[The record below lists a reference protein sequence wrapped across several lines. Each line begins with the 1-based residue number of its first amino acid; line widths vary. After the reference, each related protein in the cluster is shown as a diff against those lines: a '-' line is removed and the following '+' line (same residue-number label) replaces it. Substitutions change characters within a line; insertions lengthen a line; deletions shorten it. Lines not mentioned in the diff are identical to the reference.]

1 MALSKLPRIK
11 YKTTEDYRKKFTKD
25 NTERDKKFQRRS
37 CWEFLQRQWY
47 RFSMRRM
54 YNIHPII
61 FWDVKASMEQMLID
75 KKLQDYQYFKEAYDR
90 GIRYKI
96 VEGANRNDLLQ
107 DHISDVEWDIY
118 KDVENPYCIASGD
131 RKSMHEL
138 YEQLAGGKAP
148 NRQEKRTGIWGK
160 VSDWVRNISENNQEW
175 LSRTSTIVLDRMKD
189 DEFIALI
196 LHYCYHD
203 TFGQV
208 QSVSSDDMIDDMY
221 REKKIRPKAKKKAED
236 IVKKIKQYWKKLSE
250 TQKTKMPKAYVMGLI
265 ILLSK
270 TFDLGFILKKG
281 TKFVIKYNTWWTT
294 NMASTDI
301 YHLDNSTQEPQTFN
315 GLVKGIKGSVK
326 MAKFKELVEDLV
338 KEMVLD
344 DIFTKD
350 VSEDLAT
357 PEQRT
362 KLIKEAREGDKV
374 RVRQNGVVDGNKI
387 FGDKLDNFIWVDYL
401 EVLSSNDYH
410 VDHIIPKTKDGKTTL
425 DNMEITTRHYNIL
438 KSNKMPNYTKIIQ
451 NS

>member
-1 MALSKLPRIK
+1 MALNKLPETK
-11 YKTTEDYRKKFTKD
+11 QTTTENYRKKFTKK

-37 CWEFLQRQWY
+37 CWEWLQRFWY
-47 RFSMRRM
+47 RFSMIAN
-54 YNIHPII
+54 YCINPII
-61 FWDVKASMEQMLID
+61 FWDVKESMIQM
-75 KKLQDYQYFKEAYDR
+75 KKKKNIKDYKYFKEAYDR

-107 DHISDVEWDIY
+107 DHIPDEEWDIY
-118 KDVENPYCIASGD
+118 KDTKQSYCVASGD
-131 RKSMHEL
+131 RESMHEL
-138 YEQLAGGKAP
+138 YVLLGNGKSQ

-160 VSDWVRNISENNQEW
+160 VSDWVRNISEKNQEW
-175 LSRTSTIVLDRMKD
+175 LTKTSTIMINRMKD
-189 DEFIALI
+189 DEFIAMI
-196 LHYCYHD
+196 LHYCYNN

-208 QSVSSDDMIDDMY
+208 QSESADDIVDKIY
-221 REKKIRPKAKKKAED
+221 REKNIRPKAKKKAED
-236 IVKKIKQYWKKLSE
+236 IVKKIGQYWKKLSE
-250 TQKTKMPKAYVMGLI
+250 TQKNKMPKAYVQGLV

-270 TFDLGFILKKG
+270 TFDLEFILKNK
-281 TKFVIKYNTWWTT
+281 KNFVIKYHTWWTT

-301 YHLDNSTQEPQTFN
+301 YILDNSKQEPQTFN
-315 GLVKGIKGSVK
+315 GLVRGLKGSVK

-362 KLIKEAREGDKV
+362 KLIEEAREGDKV

-387 FGDKLDNFIWVDYL
+387 FGDKDDFIWVDYL
-401 EVLSSNDYH
+401 EVLSSYDYH
-410 VDHIIPKTKDGKTTL
+410 VDHIIPKTKTGKTTL

-451 NS
+451 KS